1 MWIRYLVG
9 LSISLMISLT
19 ASAEAFPTAPLNQLT
34 PGELCEKPDSYRY
47 PEHIAYCERDVSASM
62 KWGVIAVYMKYISG
76 FAITSQN
83 RSQYKI
89 DHYIPLCMGGAN
101 TASNLWPQHMTVYSY
116 TDIIEEDLCK
126 ELELGAISQVQ
137 AIAQIKFAKAHIEE
151 LKFLK
156 DPIDRMNYIK
166 ENYNK

>member
-34 PGELCEKPDSYRY
+34 PGELCQKPDSYRY
-47 PEHIAYCERDVSASM
+47 PEHIAYCERDVAPAM
-62 KWGVIAVYMKYISG
+62 KWGVINLYMKNIPG
-76 FAITSQN
+76 FAITPQN

-101 TASNLWPQHMTVYSY
+101 VVSNLWPQHMTIYQY

-126 ELELGAISQVQ
+126 ELELGSITQVQ
-137 AIAQIKFAKAHIEE
+137 AVAQIQFAKAHVED
-151 LKFLK
+151 LKKLK
-156 DPIDRMNYIK
+156 DATDRMNFLK